1 VNHHNKNWKDR
12 FYNLYE
18 GITSVKLLLFLFIT
32 YIYKVNDQTFDWQ
45 YVALA
50 GMLIAPRA
58 AQELIYAWKCN
69 DGKRAQEGEGGI

>member
-1 VNHHNKNWKDR
+1 MNHHNTNWTGR
-12 FYNLYE
+12 LYNLYE

-45 YVALA
+45 YVTLA

-58 AQELIYAWKCN
+58 AQELIYAWKC
-69 DGKRAQEGEGGI
+69 GKGKEGEGNL